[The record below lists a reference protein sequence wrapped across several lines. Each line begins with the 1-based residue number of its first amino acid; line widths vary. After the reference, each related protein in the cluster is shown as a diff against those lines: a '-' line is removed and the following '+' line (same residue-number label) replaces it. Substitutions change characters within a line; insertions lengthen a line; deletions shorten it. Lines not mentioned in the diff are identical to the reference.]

1 MLGLEF
7 ARGVSAPTDVMLAH
21 ALPER
26 VDVVVRDE
34 NDQVV
39 ARGEGLEHPE
49 STPIARLRVDGRSV
63 TRENVWPDDS
73 DIGRLVILPGGEIG
87 TVCEWSHAEDHGS
100 WRSEGQI
107 LSGTPTSLAPPS
119 PPANPAVPPAQDPV

>member
-1 MLGLEF
+1 MSEQYYWDLRNPDGAMLGLEF

-34 NDQVV
+34 NDNVV
-39 ARGEGLEHPE
+39 ARGEGLEHPL
-49 STPIARLRVDGRSV
+49 STPIARLRVSDGAV

-73 DIGRLVILPGGEIG
+73 DIGRVVILPGGEIG
-87 TVCEWSHAEDHGS
+87 TVCEWWHADDHS
-100 WRSEGQI
+100 TWRWKVEFVG
-107 LSGTPTSLAPPS
+107 GG
-119 PPANPAVPPAQDPV
+119 

>member
-1 MLGLEF
+1 VSKQFYWDLRNPDGAMLGLEF
-7 ARGVSAPTDVMLAH
+7 ARGVSAPTEMMLAH

-34 NDQVV
+34 DGNLV
-39 ARGEGLEHPE
+39 ATGDGLEHPA
-49 STPIARLRVDGRSV
+49 SSPIARLRVDGDTV

-87 TVCEWSHAEDHGS
+87 TVCEWSHTDDRGS
-100 WRSEGQI
+100 WRWKVEFLGGS
-107 LSGTPTSLAPPS
+107 
-119 PPANPAVPPAQDPV
+119 

>member
-1 MLGLEF
+1 MSKQYFWDLRNPDGAMLGLEF

-34 NDQVV
+34 DGNVV
-39 ARGEGLEHPE
+39 ASGDGLQHPE
-49 STPIARLRVDGRSV
+49 STPIGRLRVEGDKV

-87 TVCEWSHAEDHGS
+87 TVCEWSHADDRKS
-100 WRSEGQI
+100 WRWKVEFLGGS
-107 LSGTPTSLAPPS
+107 
-119 PPANPAVPPAQDPV
+119 